1 MPKMPIGEVQI
12 VEDPFKPIDK
22 VNNIQTCS
30 GMVCH
35 MSLDHARGHKVIFV
49 DDIEEISDLETEEE
63 VEVDSGSSSD
73 TDANWETNHLAQGIL
88 TYRLHEKLIKVP
100 NVRPLPPPPP
110 KVLSNA
116 YTLFFDGTFRRAT
129 GKAGGGLVL
138 VNPEGEVV
146 MKEQVTLDGSTS
158 NNETE
163 YDILISGLKICLAQK
178 IRRLMV
184 KGDAL
189 LIVKQIL
196 GIWACKN
203 ERLRTKV
210 TSIRKLFSQFEEV
223 QLYHIPRKENE
234 DADLLAQQA
243 VSNQDKA
250 HVVIATIALK
260 DPQYAGMESL
270 TPVVNYILEGEFPK
284 EFTTGQRRKLIK
296 QASTFLWLE
305 GSLYQKGKDL
315 VCRRVP
321 STNEIPKILKGL
333 HEEACGGHFS
343 HELTLKKVLLAGYVW
358 PSMHADVQHWCRTCH
373 NCQVNGN
380 KRLLYGPRQ
389 AVIVNGPFEK
399 WEIDA
404 MGPLPRTANGK
415 LYILVAID
423 YMTRWVE
430 TQRVAKVN
438 EKTVSKFVYT
448 HICCRFGT
456 PLEIVSDNGP
466 GFRRGLLTEVCEELK
481 ISHRHSTPYY
491 PQSNGLVEKANG
503 IIAGIIRKM
512 VESKPKRWDNF
523 LDGAIWAYKTTYR
536 DATQF
541 TPFHLV
547 YGQEALQPIELN
559 IPTIKLTGR
568 QEQNNDEAW
577 IDRLLNL
584 VELEWKREAAYHCYE
599 KKALQLKDKVN
610 EGIKDKEIKEKSLVL
625 RYNNALDNRFDAKF
639 ERRWEGP
646 FIVKKAF
653 TGGYYQLMDLN
664 GKEHPRKVNGYRLK
678 PYLSRILP
686 AVFETKQVSKKTKK
700 DFWLETAK
708 LVSSSGSGYW
718 LVSGSGFVQVQDF
731 WLLVSFRTRNW
742 TGYWLDCYNWSL
754 IVVIGSRPLAGTQ
767 GSGTQDP
774 HIAASDS
781 SSDFD
786 VMEGYP
792 MQRHAESSSQDMHAL
807 GQQPGVSMFS
817 RLKETLSRATRSEHA
832 TNEINEGG
840 GEVDSP
846 FTSQIDPLLFE
857 SVHVSTPATTPIG
870 LSKLTPSETL
880 LPDGRSLAEVQEVE
894 RYILAAREKE
904 IKSLRKAKQR
914 RATLAKA
921 PMTST
926 NPL

>member
-1 MPKMPIGEVQI
+1 
-12 VEDPFKPIDK
+12 
-22 VNNIQTCS
+22 
-30 GMVCH
+30 
-35 MSLDHARGHKVIFV
+35 
-49 DDIEEISDLETEEE
+49 
-63 VEVDSGSSSD
+63 
-73 TDANWETNHLAQGIL
+73 
-88 TYRLHEKLIKVP
+88 
-100 NVRPLPPPPP
+100 
-110 KVLSNA
+110 
-116 YTLFFDGTFRRAT
+116 
-129 GKAGGGLVL
+129 
-138 VNPEGEVV
+138 
-146 MKEQVTLDGSTS
+146 MK
-158 NNETE
+158 
-163 YDILISGLKICLAQK
+163 
-178 IRRLMV
+178 
-184 KGDAL
+184 
-189 LIVKQIL
+189 
-196 GIWACKN
+196 
-203 ERLRTKV
+203 
-210 TSIRKLFSQFEEV
+210 
-223 QLYHIPRKENE
+223 
-234 DADLLAQQA
+234 
-243 VSNQDKA
+243 
-250 HVVIATIALK
+250 
-260 DPQYAGMESL
+260 SL

-305 GSLYQKGKDL
+305 GSLHQKGKDL
-315 VCRRVP
+315 VCRTVP

-358 PSMHADVQHWCRTCH
+358 PSMHADVQHWCRSCH

-380 KRLLYGPRQ
+380 KKLLYGPRQ
-389 AVIVNGPFEK
+389 AVIANGPFEK
-399 WEIDA
+399 WGIDA

-430 TQRVAKVN
+430 AQSVAKVN

-568 QEQNNDEAW
+568 QEQSNDEAW

-584 VELEWKREAAYHCYE
+584 VELEWKRKAAYHCYQ
-599 KKALQLKDKVN
+599 KKALQLKDKLN

-625 RYNNALDNRFDAKF
+625 RYNNALDNRFDVKF
-639 ERRWEGP
+639 ERRWQGP

-664 GKEHPRKVNGYRLK
+664 GKEHRRKVNGYRLK

-700 DFWLETAK
+700 IESNIEVKVVEQPRILTKEPGHDQQVAHDVDTFRKEMQEVVGLMK
-708 LVSSSGSGYW
+708 NLSVHMMGGGRGQGYGYRCGYGSNE
-718 LVSGSGFVQVQDF
+718 GFAGGRGRGMVGRGDMFQCYNCGQWGHKSPQCDKPKRMGGDMFPLPSQIPSRAQDF
-731 WLLVSFRTRNW
+731 GIEIQGEAGPSGLTAEEKGKTKVVNIIRLDKGFSPFHLVFGKEALLPIEVEIPALKMMLKFEEENHDALKERLL
-742 TGYWLDCYNWSL
+742 YLQCLQLDRALALEHYEQVLKTSQAKANSKVKDKGIKKGDMVLHYNRKLDSTFQKKFQIKWQGPFLVLDRFPNGTYQLADLNGTLHKARVNSYRL
-754 IVVIGSRPLAGTQ
+754 KKYYARLMVVIEDEPSFEESADMVADCEEIMKT
-767 GSGTQDP
+767 
-774 HIAASDS
+774 S
-781 SSDFD
+781 SF
-786 VMEGYP
+786 
-792 MQRHAESSSQDMHAL
+792 AL
-807 GQQPGVSMFS
+807 QA
-817 RLKETLSRATRSEHA
+817 L
-832 TNEINEGG
+832 
-840 GEVDSP
+840 
-846 FTSQIDPLLFE
+846 FT
-857 SVHVSTPATTPIG
+857 TTG
-870 LSKLTPSETL
+870 DHE
-880 LPDGRSLAEVQEVE
+880 
-894 RYILAAREKE
+894 
-904 IKSLRKAKQR
+904 
-914 RATLAKA
+914 
-921 PMTST
+921 
-926 NPL
+926 